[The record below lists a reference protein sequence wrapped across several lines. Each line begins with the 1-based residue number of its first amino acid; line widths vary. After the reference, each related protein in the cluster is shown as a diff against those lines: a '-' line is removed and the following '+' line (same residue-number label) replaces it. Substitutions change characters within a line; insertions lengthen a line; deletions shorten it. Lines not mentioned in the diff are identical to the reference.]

1 MKIPI
6 HHRKNIRFKN
16 VAIKEKQLSF
26 FSLGDKLYDAG
37 FFFIAFRI
45 FLAGAQKGCR
55 DCQMRLGHM
64 YDDGVGIKSNIKRAI
79 YWYNKSNKEGDMSAS
94 ITNLFLIYRDINLKS
109 IELKYMHRS
118 ALLGNED
125 AQREI
130 SNPKEDSQ
138 RTKKQKKNRIFKRR
152 RSKKI
157 IEKNKFVKYDIEQK
171 PRTQ

>member
-1 MKIPI
+1 
-6 HHRKNIRFKN
+6 
-16 VAIKEKQLSF
+16 
-26 FSLGDKLYDAG
+26 
-37 FFFIAFRI
+37 
-45 FLAGAQKGCR
+45 
-55 DCQMRLGHM
+55 
-64 YDDGVGIKSNIKRAI
+64 
-79 YWYNKSNKEGDMSAS
+79 MSAS